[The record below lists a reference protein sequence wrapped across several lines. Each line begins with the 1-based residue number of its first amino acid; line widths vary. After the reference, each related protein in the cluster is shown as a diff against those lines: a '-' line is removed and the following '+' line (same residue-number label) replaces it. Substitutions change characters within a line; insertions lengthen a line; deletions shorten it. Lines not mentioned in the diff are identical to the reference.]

1 MSVDLTHWQPCPV
14 PDQRPLTG
22 RFVRLEALDVARHGD
37 DLWAALQG
45 PDPAL
50 WDYLPYGPFTE
61 RAAFD
66 AWLGGNADSRD
77 PLFYAVI
84 DLASGRALGLFS
96 YLRITAQDGSIE
108 IGHVAFG
115 APMQRT
121 PGATEAVYLLA
132 RHAFDELGYRRLEWK
147 CDAANA
153 RSMRAAERFGFS
165 HEGLFRQH
173 MVRKGRNRDTAWF
186 SIIDGEWP
194 TRREAFE
201 AWLNADNFDEAGRQK
216 QRLEAFRQA

>member
-1 MSVDLTHWQPCPV
+1 MSVDLTHWQPCPM
-14 PDQRPLTG
+14 PDHRPLTG

-84 DLASGRALGLFS
+84 DLASGHALGLFS

-132 RHAFDELGYRRLEWK
+132 RHAFDDLGYRRLEWK

-153 RSMRAAERFGFS
+153 RSMRAAERFCFS

-194 TRREAFE
+194 ARREAFE
-201 AWLNADNFDEAGRQK
+201 GWLSADNFDEAGRQK

>member
-22 RFVRLEALDVARHGD
+22 RFVCLQALDVARHGD

-201 AWLNADNFDEAGRQK
+201 AWLGADNFDEAGRQK